1 MKICFNGFWDGFI
14 SNENPICSK
23 FFIDLFKK
31 VFFCNIEISN
41 IDEAEILCES
51 IFGNSV
57 IDVKKWKYS
66 FLFSGESIC
75 PVGDKYTAVLKGS
88 RTHKNIIH
96 CPLFVPYM
104 YCNSIQF
111 PEKIKIVPQKF
122 CCTFISNPSG
132 VIRNKFIE
140 ELEKNRKIDHFGTYK
155 NNTGGSFP
163 GDYNSQNLI
172 KKMSEYKFV
181 ICFENSE
188 EDAYITEKIINP
200 LLANVIPVYW
210 GNKRIGDYFNID
222 RILHFKDENDMEKV
236 INIMCNMNDLEYIK
250 IINEDQKDILN
261 VKTNIDIIAD
271 DIKRVIRGNKISKI
285 ICITNEEKEK
295 NKYDFLKK
303 QFIEN
308 SIPSYIVEYSL
319 PTYFDNMDK
328 KLLSTVKINNT
339 DLQKEYNRDLRT
351 NEISLFLNFYIIFK
365 RILGSY
371 KEGIFITYESDI
383 IFKNNIHL
391 LNVLINKLRD
401 FDCIAFGSGCSFEVS
416 NPNLNIDI
424 DIYKMNR
431 TRCTDSFIW
440 TYKGIEKFTLYIE
453 KIIFTTGI
461 DWPIDFF
468 MDNFLKQNNFDMY
481 WTYPSLTI
489 QGSQNGTYKSTV
501 QT

>member
-1 MKICFNGFWDGFI
+1 MKIFFNGFWDGFI

-23 FFIDLFKK
+23 FFVDLFKK
-31 VFFCNIEISN
+31 VFNCNIEISN
-41 IDEAEILCES
+41 IDEADILCES
-51 IFGNSV
+51 IFGNS
-57 IDVKKWKYS
+57 IFDLKNWKYS
-66 FLFSGESIC
+66 FLFSGESRC
-75 PVGDKYTAVLKGS
+75 PDGDKYTAVLKGS

-96 CPLFVPYM
+96 CPLFVPYI

-111 PEKIKIVPQKF
+111 PEKVNIVPSNF
-122 CCTFISNPSG
+122 CCTFISNPNG
-132 VIRNKFIE
+132 LIRNKFIE
-140 ELEKNRKIDHFGTYK
+140 ELEKHKKIDHCGSYK

-163 GDYNSQNLI
+163 GDYSSHDLI

-200 LLANVIPVYW
+200 LLANIIPVYW

-222 RILHFKDENDMEKV
+222 RFLHIKDENE
-236 INIMCNMNDLEYIK
+236 IEGLIQIMCNMTELEYIK
-250 IINEDQKDILN
+250 IINENYHNILN
-261 VKTNIDIIAD
+261 VEINIDTISN
-271 DIKRVIRGNKISKI
+271 DIKRLINGNKVSKI

-303 QFIEN
+303 QFNEN

-328 KLLSTVKINNT
+328 KLLLIVKINNT

-351 NEISLFLNFYIIFK
+351 NEISLFLNFYIIFR

-371 KEGIFITYESDI
+371 KEGIFITYESDV

-391 LNVLINKLRD
+391 LNTLINKIGE
-401 FDCIAFGSGCSFEVS
+401 FDCIAFGSGCSLEVTT
-416 NPNLNIDI
+416 PNLNIDI
-424 DIYKMNR
+424 DIYKNNT

-440 TYKGIEKFTLYIE
+440 SYKGIEQFVSYIE

-468 MDNFLKQNNFDMY
+468 MNNFLKQNEFNMY

-489 QGSQNGTYKSTV
+489 QGSQNGIYKSTI

>member
-1 MKICFNGFWDGFI
+1 
-14 SNENPICSK
+14 
-23 FFIDLFKK
+23 
-31 VFFCNIEISN
+31 
-41 IDEAEILCES
+41 
-51 IFGNSV
+51 
-57 IDVKKWKYS
+57 
-66 FLFSGESIC
+66 
-75 PVGDKYTAVLKGS
+75 
-88 RTHKNIIH
+88 
-96 CPLFVPYM
+96 
-104 YCNSIQF
+104 
-111 PEKIKIVPQKF
+111 
-122 CCTFISNPSG
+122 
-132 VIRNKFIE
+132 
-140 ELEKNRKIDHFGTYK
+140 
-155 NNTGGSFP
+155 
-163 GDYNSQNLI
+163 
-172 KKMSEYKFV
+172 MSEYKFV

-222 RILHFKDENDMEKV
+222 RILHLRDENE
-236 INIMCNMNDLEYIK
+236 IGGLIQIMCNMTELEYIK
-250 IINEDQKDILN
+250 IINEDQKNILN
-261 VKTNIDIIAD
+261 IEINIDTISN
-271 DIKRVIRGNKISKI
+271 DIKRIIHNKKISKI

-303 QFIEN
+303 QFDEN

-328 KLLSTVKINNT
+328 KLFSMIKFDNI
-339 DLQKEYNRDLRT
+339 DLQKEYNRDLRM

-371 KEGIFITYESDI
+371 KEGIFITYESDV

-391 LNVLINKLRD
+391 LNVLINKLGD

-424 DIYKMNR
+424 DIYKINR

-453 KIIFTTGI
+453 KIIYTTGM

-468 MDNFLKQNNFDMY
+468 MDNFLKKNNFDMY